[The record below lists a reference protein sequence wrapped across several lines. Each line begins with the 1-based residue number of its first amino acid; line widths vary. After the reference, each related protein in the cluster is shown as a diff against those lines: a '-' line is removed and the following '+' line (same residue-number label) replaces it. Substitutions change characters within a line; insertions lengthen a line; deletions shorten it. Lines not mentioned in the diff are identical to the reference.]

1 MTKTSS
7 DALDP
12 PTLPHGQGI
21 SARPQADPYRAL
33 RDPPSEFG
41 AGRRWIGRGR
51 AGGGRGASRSDPAA
65 HQSP

>member
-41 AGRRWIGRGR
+41 AGGRPVSVPKDHRRLPTVT
-51 AGGGRGASRSDPAA
+51 S
-65 HQSP
+65 